1 MVASKLIS
9 FGGQIP
15 IQDDRLL
22 PEQQAALAQNTWLT
36 AGSLEGFRT
45 FQKLVQGPVGTAK
58 AFRIPNGEP
67 DADHLEDATWW
78 FFSDPDTDVIR
89 SPVAG
94 DAFDRYYRTSPSA
107 GPWYNTK
114 ARLASGAPD
123 YVLGIP
129 PPAVAPGVS
138 VAGGSGVTEA
148 RAYVYTRVSAYGEEG
163 PPSPPTSVTG
173 FTNGTWNLTF
183 TAPTGADTTN
193 RNLTTTR
200 IYRTVTTSTGGVQYF
215 WVADVPIA
223 TLSYAD
229 TRDSATVSAGNPL
242 TSAGFLAPP
251 SDLLGWV
258 SMPNGMIVGW
268 RKNEIWFCEPYLPHA
283 WPPAYTLSVDFV
295 IVGLGVV
302 GQTLVVLTEGFPYAA
317 SGINP
322 SSMALAKIGTHE
334 PCLSRASIVS
344 TAQGVLYASPN
355 GITVAAYG
363 VVQNATLNLISRDK
377 WNNLL
382 HVDSL
387 RAAQLGQSYYCWG
400 SVTPGCYETTAFS
413 SAFEFTDYTGALD
426 GALISLLD
434 MRVAWTSLYND
445 EPISSVM
452 TDLWSGEI
460 LLCIDEGIYWFNVA
474 PKPEQPRDLPYLW
487 RSKVFQTT
495 KLVNFGAIRV
505 WFTVPD
511 GTNDQNPI
519 RNTDPIQTLDDG
531 QYGILRVYADY
542 RLILCREIREDGE
555 LLREPSGY
563 KAGFWQFEV
572 EARVPVYNFEAAT
585 TVKELGQ
592 V

>member
-1 MVASKLIS
+1 MVASKLMS

-15 IQDDRLL
+15 LQDDRLL
-22 PEQQAALAQNTWLT
+22 PEQQAALAQNIWLT
-36 AGSLEGFRT
+36 AGSLQGFRS
-45 FQKLVQGPVGTAK
+45 FVHLVDGPAGTSK

-78 FFSDPDTDVIR
+78 FFQDPDTDVVR
-89 SPVAG
+89 SPVSG
-94 DAFDRYYRTSPSA
+94 DAFDRYYATSPSM

-114 ARLASGAPD
+114 ARIASGAPP

-129 PPAVAPGVS
+129 APATAPGVS
-138 VAGGSGVTEA
+138 TTGGSGSVLEA
-148 RAYVYTRVSAYGEEG
+148 RSYVYTWVSGFGEEG
-163 PPSPPTSVTG
+163 PPSPPTT
-173 FTNGTWNLTF
+173 FTAQPSANWNLTF
-183 TAPTGADTTN
+183 TAPTPADTAN
-193 RNLTTTR
+193 RDLMTTR
-200 IYRTVTTSTGGVQYF
+200 IYRTVTTASGGVNYF
-215 WVADVPIA
+215 WVADVPIT
-223 TLSYAD
+223 TLSYTD

-242 TSAGFLAPP
+242 ISTGFIGPP
-251 SDLLGWV
+251 SDLKGWV

-268 RKNEIWFCEPYLPHA
+268 CENQIWFCEPYYPHA
-283 WPPAYTLSVDFV
+283 WPPAYTLSVDFE

-317 SGINP
+317 SGIHP

-355 GITVAAYG
+355 GLTIAAYG
-363 VVQNATLNLISRDK
+363 VVQNASLNLISRDR
-377 WNNLL
+377 WNNML

-400 SVTPGCYETTAFS
+400 SVTPGCYDPGSFDTS
-413 SAFEFTDYTGALD
+413 SFEQTDYTGALT

-434 MRVAWTSLYND
+434 MRLGWTTLAND

-452 TDLWSGEI
+452 TDFWSGEI
-460 LLCIDEGIYWFNVA
+460 LLCINGGIYWFNISST
-474 PKPEQPRDLPYLW
+474 QRDQPYLW

-495 KLVNFGAIRV
+495 KLMNFGAIRV

-511 GTNDQNPI
+511 TTPPQNAI
-519 RNTDPIQTLDDG
+519 RNTDVIQTLDDG
-531 QYGILRVYADY
+531 QYGILRVYADDL
-542 RLILCREIREDGE
+542 LILCREIRKDGE

-563 KAGFWQFEV
+563 KAGFWQFEI

-585 TVKELGQ
+585 NVKELGT